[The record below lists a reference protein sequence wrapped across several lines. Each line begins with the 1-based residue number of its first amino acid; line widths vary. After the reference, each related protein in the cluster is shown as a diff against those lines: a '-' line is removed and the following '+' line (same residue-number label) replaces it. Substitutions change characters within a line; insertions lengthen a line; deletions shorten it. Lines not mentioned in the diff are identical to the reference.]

1 MAASTISAYSLDYML
16 SIQRGIKSFPSR
28 FTPQQAQPV
37 GSRRLSTLLLA
48 TVVSGVNY
56 YYQETWKTARIEEEE
71 KIIQRVN
78 EKETL
83 GNSSH

>member
-1 MAASTISAYSLDYML
+1 M
-16 SIQRGIKSFPSR
+16 
-28 FTPQQAQPV
+28 
-37 GSRRLSTLLLA
+37 LA

-71 KIIQRVN
+71 KIIQRVSQ
-78 EKETL
+78 KETL